1 MAFCTNCG
9 KQLVEGA
16 GFCAFCGTRL
26 AEDLMQEGAA
36 QQPAMQFAQEQ
47 HIQPYMGQQAPDL
60 QQTITPPLYAVP
72 APKKSRKGLVI
83 GLTVGGTA
91 LVAGLVVLIL
101 FLTGVFGGNKHA
113 GLYRSVS
120 DEDVYLQLN
129 ADGTGTMYEVYFG
142 ETQPFTWTDTSM
154 TYMGMNIEVSFS
166 GDTMTMKFMG
176 EEEVLVRTNEPLPE
190 MEGMP
195 VIPDDRIEAEKPVIY
210 LYPEEETDISVQLS
224 FDGRLSC
231 VYPAFDAEGTWRVTA
246 RPDGTLFDEN
256 GKEYYCLYWEGEGG
270 WTPDFS
276 EGVVVKGEDTAAF
289 LEEALAAQG
298 LTPREANEFI
308 IYWLPQMEDNAYN
321 LISFQTDNYTDAAK
335 LFVEPAPDTVIRV
348 CMSFRALQEEEALAL
363 RDTLPAQTF
372 TAPEREGF
380 TLVEWGGCEV
390 K

>member
-26 AEDLMQEGAA
+26 AEVPRFPA
-36 QQPAMQFAQEQ
+36 Q
-47 HIQPYMGQQAPDL
+47 
-60 QQTITPPLYAVP
+60 
-72 APKKSRKGLVI
+72 KKSRKGLVI

-113 GLYRSVS
+113 GLYHSLS

-142 ETQPFTWTDTSM
+142 ETQPFTWTDTSI
-154 TYMGMNIEVSFS
+154 TYMGMTAELSFS

-176 EEEVLVRTNEPLPE
+176 EEEVLVKTNEPLPE
-190 MEGMP
+190 MPE
-195 VIPDDRIEAEKPVIY
+195 IPDETEKPVIY
-210 LYPEEETDISVQLS
+210 LYPEEERDISVQLS

-276 EGVVVKGEDTAAF
+276 EGAVVKGEDTAAF

-348 CMSFRALQEEEALAL
+348 CMSFRALQEEEALTL

-380 TLVEWGGCEV
+380 ILVEWGGCEV